1 MFVISAEVGRL
12 FFWMLRDIDY
22 NGSFRILS
30 YGLRVLFVLGPTPVS
45 IMAVI
50 AIVIYWHETVKR
62 KSIKVTQFL
71 DKAKIPFFLIFAL
84 FEVLFI
90 GYCILINFY
99 FVETLEIILYVV
111 LFLGLLFIG
120 PYSIYVIYISYQFTK
135 KHNRQQTIL
144 IPLSFII
151 ILLFA
156 SSIGAPVL
164 LLVGTPTSYL
174 ASYIFSLVMQLIMST
189 TEFIIL
195 FPKSLFKSSSDHSKN
210 KKSNTKR
217 TT

>member
-135 KHNRQQTIL
+135 KHNRQQIL